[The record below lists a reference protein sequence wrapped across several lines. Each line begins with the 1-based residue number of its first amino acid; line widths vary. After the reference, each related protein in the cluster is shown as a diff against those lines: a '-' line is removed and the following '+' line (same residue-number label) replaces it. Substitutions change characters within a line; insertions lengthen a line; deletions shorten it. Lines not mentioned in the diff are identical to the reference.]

1 MARMGRR
8 ERGRKSCTLHGN
20 DRLLTRPRQ
29 NANNFYN
36 DDILQRCGILWIM
49 ALLILYGNNANEV
62 GNDIH
67 ALRATVGAYNCIRF
81 TQLSFFFLY
90 SVASHHHRTQ
100 NRIYAGLTFLGL
112 CLWIPLYFESVSH
125 RAKIAVAV
133 VAILWEETAYI
144 LGFSPFVSNMLK
156 LEFTTAVD
164 IGHEDDRYTAFTI
177 IVLGEFTYAILV
189 GYASSDSPTNLITD
203 CRALQIAGPG
213 RSHNEIPPRRLDT
226 GHSVLLQ
233 FDVCLH

>member
-1 MARMGRR
+1 MDVDLH
-8 ERGRKSCTLHGN
+8 ETVVLTLPN
-20 DRLLTRPRQ
+20 DQIANFAEHLTEEPTAGKLVVFILIFTPAWHAWADAKE

-62 GNDIH
+62 GHDIS

-112 CLWIPLYFESVSH
+112 CLWIPLYFESISH

-133 VAILWEETAYI
+133 IAILWEEVAYI
-144 LGFSPFVSNMLK
+144 VGFSPFVSNMLK

-189 GYASSDSPTNLITD
+189 GFVRFL
-203 CRALQIAGPG
+203 
-213 RSHNEIPPRRLDT
+213 
-226 GHSVLLQ
+226 SVSQ
-233 FDVCLH
+233 VHH